1 MKTPCA
7 NWILRHDLLL
17 PDGAGRVL
25 VSGLD
30 PEDACVCQNRVRYGH
45 QVYVHARVLENELGS
60 VVVQIS
66 NLNVHLCDNK
76 PVLM

>member
-7 NWILRHDLLL
+7 NWISRHDLLL

-45 QVYVHARVLENELGS
+45 QVYVHARVLENELGP
-60 VVVQIS
+60 VVIQIS
-66 NLNVHLCDNK
+66 NLNVHLEEIT
-76 PVLM
+76 PVLL